1 MPAPAIVRRM
11 TLYPLRIPL
20 RGAVEHA
27 RATRSFA
34 DPIVV
39 KVELAGGGVGY
50 GETLPRPYVTGEDRE
65 SALRAMQGPLLDAVM
80 AFHADSLSAALEALE
95 ALPWGRDSAERVG
108 AALLGETSPS
118 DLSAGAGFPSA
129 RAGVELALLDASL
142 RHFRRSM
149 AEVAGWMGL
158 TFAGPAGA
166 SGRAGKR
173 AASGSSSRAAHPR
186 FSGVLASGDLGR
198 TLRQLR
204 LMRLGGLRDFKL
216 KVGDDGDEERLRAV
230 LRKIGRAIARGRA
243 TLRLDANGAWTPT
256 QARERLVRWKDFATA
271 GEVKNALPDGRGSE
285 SGRGSTGANVLAL
298 AGIEQPLPR
307 GGEADLPALRG
318 EIGWP
323 LIHDESLV
331 TQQDAQRLMELGVA
345 DVFNIRL
352 SKCGGMLAS
361 LRLASLAW
369 RGGARI
375 QLGCM
380 VGETSI
386 LSGAGLRFLE
396 VCPHVEWAEGCFGT
410 RLLTKDVTRRSLKFG
425 YAGKPPAVTGFGWGA
440 GVDERTLAMLS
451 DPPPIELHLG

>member
-1 MPAPAIVRRM
+1 M

-27 RATRSFA
+27 RATRAFA

-50 GETLPRPYVTGEDRE
+50 GETLPRTYVTGEDRE

-80 AFHADSLSAALEALE
+80 SFHADSLSPALEALE
-95 ALPWGRDSAERVG
+95 ALPWRGDSAERAE
-108 AALLGETSPS
+108 AATAETGVS
-118 DLSAGAGFPSA
+118 DTAAVIGFPAA

-142 RHFRRSM
+142 RHFRRGM

-158 TFAGPAGA
+158 TFTTAAGPAK
-166 SGRAGKR
+166 RAGAPATPR
-173 AASGSSSRAAHPR
+173 SAAPR
-186 FSGVLASGDLGR
+186 FSGVLASSDLGR

-216 KVGDDGDEERLRAV
+216 KVGDDGDEERLLAV
-230 LRKIGRAIARGRA
+230 VRKLGRGIARGRVS
-243 TLRLDANGAWTPT
+243 LRLDANGAWTLQ
-256 QARERLVRWKDFATA
+256 QARERLSRWRDFGIA
-271 GEVKNALPDGRGSE
+271 GDAKETLPYGRGSE
-285 SGRGSTGANVLAL
+285 SERGSDSERGTVGANIMAL

-307 GGEADLPALRG
+307 GQEADLPGLRG
-318 EIGWP
+318 EIGLP

-331 TQQDAQRLMELGVA
+331 TQQDAQRLIELGVA

-361 LRLASLAW
+361 LRLAALAW
-369 RGGARI
+369 RGGARV

-380 VGETSI
+380 VGETSV

-396 VCPHVEWAEGCFGT
+396 ICPHVEWAEGCFGT
-410 RLLTKDVTRRSLKFG
+410 RLLAKDVTRRSLKFG
-425 YAGKPPAVTGFGWGA
+425 YAGRPPALTGFGWGA
-440 GVDERTLAMLS
+440 EVDERALTMLC
-451 DPPPIELHLG
+451 DPAPIELHLG